1 MTDEVFHLDRET
13 QISKKALKKQ
23 QKEAEKAKRKAETQA
38 RLVSGFHSVSWT
50 RGSFG
55 RCPESHP

>member
-1 MTDEVFHLDRET
+1 MIECVMTDEVFCPDRET

-38 RLVSGFHSVSWT
+38 RLVSEFHCVSWT
-50 RGSFG
+50 SNSLG
-55 RCPESHP
+55 E